1 MKQSDD
7 LGIFS
12 ALIAAS
18 AASGNVATVPDTQ
31 ATAGDGSAS
40 IALGFPPETFIDRAA
55 GGSPPRG
62 ADMNGFLNRLSR
74 AIQVLQ
80 AGYVGPFNAAFAQAI
95 GGYPA
100 GAIVS
105 GSTPGSFWVSTADS
119 NVTTPG
125 ASGATWKSLFDGYLT
140 AVIAASTYV
149 KKAGD
154 TSTGDQLVSNTTP
167 SATTG
172 AFNASPHFG
181 CVIAGRNCEFDM
193 YVQENVGTATSGA
206 LRLTFPGTSGASQI
220 IWLFNQ
226 NGRVTFGSNTFAF
239 LSDIP
244 PAPDLSP
251 YATKIALNEAEEN
264 LQTQISAKQ
273 PAGNYVTGPQ
283 ANVVIDTV
291 VATVTGTQD
300 ISLGKTYSNVLFVTP
315 QNGTDGKGT
324 GMTNVNSWT
333 NSTANVSVASYHTG
347 APQGATISQTFL
359 VIAIP

>member
-7 LGIFS
+7 LGFFS

-18 AASGNVATVPDTQ
+18 PASGNVATVPDTQ

-125 ASGATWKSLFDGYLT
+125 TDGATWKSLFDG
-140 AVIAASTYV
+140 
-149 KKAGD
+149 
-154 TSTGDQLVSNTTP
+154 
-167 SATTG
+167 
-172 AFNASPHFG
+172 
-181 CVIAGRNCEFDM
+181 
-193 YVQENVGTATSGA
+193 
-206 LRLTFPGTSGASQI
+206 
-220 IWLFNQ
+220 
-226 NGRVTFGSNTFAF
+226 
-239 LSDIP
+239 
-244 PAPDLSP
+244 
-251 YATKIALNEAEEN
+251 
-264 LQTQISAKQ
+264 
-273 PAGNYVTGPQ
+273 
-283 ANVVIDTV
+283 
-291 VATVTGTQD
+291 
-300 ISLGKTYSNVLFVTP
+300 
-315 QNGTDGKGT
+315 
-324 GMTNVNSWT
+324 
-333 NSTANVSVASYHTG
+333 
-347 APQGATISQTFL
+347 
-359 VIAIP
+359 